1 MTEYNLDLFK
11 EIYEQIK
18 DPAKLDM
25 GSWEGTSVCGTTRCV
40 AGWAVHLTTGEPIM
54 GNGATLSYTWHPS
67 VEALSRRLL
76 GDARYSLSRIG
87 GALLGLDRDQAS
99 VLFYSQN
106 EEALA
111 VVKAFAEEKVQLAEG
126 LLDYMIEQCRED

>member
-40 AGWAVHLTTGEPIM
+40 AGWAVHLTTGEPIR
-54 GNGATLSYTWHPS
+54 GDGATLSYTWHPS
-67 VEALSRRLL
+67 VEELGRSLL
-76 GDARYSLSRIG
+76 GGANYSLVRIG
-87 GALLGLDRDQAS
+87 GALLGLDHDQAS
-99 VLFYSQN
+99 ALFYSEN

-111 VVKAFAEEKVQLAEG
+111 VVKAFAEEKFLLAEG
-126 LLDYMIEQCRED
+126 LLDDMIERGRED